1 MVRTYLQLLRPANV
15 VTAFTDVLAGASLAG
30 WVLFTGTGA
39 AVSPIAL
46 VALLVAT
53 MGLYGGGIVYN
64 DVCDADLDAI
74 ERPERPIP
82 SKRIS
87 LADAFRFAVI
97 LFVVGIVASRIVGL
111 TSMYLAIGIAVCAMI
126 YDSWGKHQSWFGP
139 LNMGLC
145 RGGNLMLGMSILPN
159 WLEVSWLMVFPVL
172 YIAAITLISRGEV
185 HGGKSK
191 TMLLA
196 GLTYLVIQGTQ
207 LVLSFEKGQLL
218 TTAVFVGFHAY
229 LIFPPLYKAYQ
240 EPIGKNIGLAVKA
253 GVLGLIMM
261 NASWISLSGDWI
273 LASCV
278 TFLLPLS
285 MRLARMFAVT

>member
-1 MVRTYLQLLRPANV
+1 MLKTYLQLLRPANV

-30 WVLFTGTGA
+30 WVLFTGTGES
-39 AVSPIAL
+39 VSL
-46 VALLVAT
+46 VSVFALLVAT

-64 DVCDADLDAI
+64 DVCDAELDAI

-87 LADAFRFAVI
+87 LAEAFRFAVI
-97 LFVVGIVASRIVGL
+97 LFVIGIVASRVLGL

-159 WLEVSWLMVFPVL
+159 WLDVSWLMIFPVL

-191 TMLLA
+191 TMGMA
-196 GLTYLVIQGTQ
+196 GFAYLVIQASQ
-207 LVLSFEKGQLL
+207 LYVSYEKGQLL

-240 EPIGKNIGLAVKA
+240 NPIGKNIGLAVKA

-273 LASCV
+273 LASLV

-285 MRLARMFAVT
+285 MRLGRMFAVT